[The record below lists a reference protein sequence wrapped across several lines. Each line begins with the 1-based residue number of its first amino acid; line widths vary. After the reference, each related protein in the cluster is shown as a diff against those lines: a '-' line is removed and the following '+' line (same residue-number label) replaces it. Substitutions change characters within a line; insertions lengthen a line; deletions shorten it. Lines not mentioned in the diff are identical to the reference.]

1 MQVISVIGHVAGKL
15 EEVESAGRRFLRFRV
30 KADGNADGNADGSE
44 FVYTVVT
51 SRIALQEKLYPK
63 ADVYV
68 SGHLTISSGQLNAA
82 TIQALVIQVMEPAK
96 KTAEELNMEHFVN
109 RIQLQD
115 I

>member
-15 EEVESAGRRFLRFRV
+15 EEVESAGRHFLRFRV
-30 KADGNADGNADGSE
+30 KADGSE

>member
-15 EEVESAGRRFLRFRV
+15 EEVESVGRRFLRFRV
-30 KADGNADGNADGSE
+30 KADGNADGSE

-63 ADVYV
+63 
-68 SGHLTISSGQLNAA
+68 AA

>member
-30 KADGNADGNADGSE
+30 NADGNADGSE

-68 SGHLTISSGQLNAA
+68 SGHLTISSGQNNAA

-96 KTAEELNMEHFVN
+96 KTAGELNMEHFVN

>member
-30 KADGNADGNADGSE
+30 KADGNA
-44 FVYTVVT
+44 
-51 SRIALQEKLYPK
+51 
-63 ADVYV
+63 
-68 SGHLTISSGQLNAA
+68 
-82 TIQALVIQVMEPAK
+82 MEPAK

>member
-1 MQVISVIGHVAGKL
+1 MSP
-15 EEVESAGRRFLRFRV
+15 SFRLRLSFSSPTV
-30 KADGNADGNADGSE
+30 PDGSE

-68 SGHLTISSGQLNAA
+68 SGHLTISSGQNNVA

>member
-30 KADGNADGNADGSE
+30 KADGNADGSE

-68 SGHLTISSGQLNAA
+68 SGHLTISSGQCYTQSLCLTN
-82 TIQALVIQVMEPAK
+82 TGVN
-96 KTAEELNMEHFVN
+96 TSRLNMEHFVN